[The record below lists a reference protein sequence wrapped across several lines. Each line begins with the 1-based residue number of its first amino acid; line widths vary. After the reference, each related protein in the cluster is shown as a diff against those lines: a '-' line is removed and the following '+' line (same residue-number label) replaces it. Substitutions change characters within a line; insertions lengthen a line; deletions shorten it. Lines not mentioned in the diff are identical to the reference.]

1 MANKRDYYEILGV
14 SKSATQDEIKAAY
27 RKLAMKYHP
36 DRNPGNKEAEEKFKE
51 AAEAYEILSN
61 TQKRQQYD
69 QFGHSGPAGMGGF
82 GQGMNM
88 DDIFS
93 NFEDIFGDIFGGQ
106 SRQKSKSKKAGVT
119 PKRGQDLAKDI
130 QLTLEDAF
138 LGVTKEIK
146 IYHFMTCKTCHG
158 KGMPEGSSVQ
168 TCSQCHGAGQVNY
181 RHGIFMYS
189 QACSNCAGEGFIIT
203 NPCPTC
209 KGQSRI
215 QQYETININIPK
227 GVFDGAEIRVAGK
240 GDAGV
245 YGGPAGDL
253 YLRVQIMPNK
263 KFTRHDDDL
272 ISHVTLTY
280 PQLVLGCQIEIE
292 NIDSSKETLKVPKGT
307 QVGEK
312 IIISGKGFQQIRG
325 KGRGNLVIVTRCDI
339 PKKLNKE
346 AEAKLR
352 EYSEI
357 IGTNTDQSEGSIKSF
372 FKKFLG

>member
-1 MANKRDYYEILGV
+1 MANKRDYYEILAV
-14 SKSATQDEIKAAY
+14 SKTASAEEIKAAY

-51 AAEAYEILSN
+51 AAEAYEVLSN
-61 TQKRQQYD
+61 ADKRKQYD
-69 QFGHSGPAGMGGF
+69 QFGHAGPGMGGF

-88 DDIFS
+88 NDIFS
-93 NFEDIFGDIFGGQ
+93 NFEDIFGDIFGTQ
-106 SRQKSKSKKAGVT
+106 TQKKAKSRKAEIT
-119 PKRGQDLAKDI
+119 PKRGQDLAKEI
-130 QLTLEDAF
+130 SLTLEDAF
-138 LGVTKEIK
+138 LGVTKELK
-146 IYHFMTCKTCHG
+146 IYRFVTCATCNG
-158 KGMPEGSSVQ
+158 KGMPAGSTVQ
-168 TCSQCHGAGQVNY
+168 PCPQCQGAGQINY

-189 QACSNCAGEGFIIT
+189 QTCSVCNGEGFTIT

-215 QQYETININIPK
+215 QQYETIKINIPQ

-253 YLRVQIMPNK
+253 YLRVHIMPDK
-263 KFTRHDDDL
+263 RFTRHEDDL
-272 ISHVTLTY
+272 VCYATLTY

-292 NIDSSKETLKVPKGT
+292 NIDKSKEVLKVPKGT

-312 IIISGKGFQQIRG
+312 IIIAGKGFAKIRT
-325 KGRGNLVIVTRCDI
+325 KGRGNLVVITKCDI
-339 PKKLNKE
+339 PSKLSKD
-346 AEAKLR
+346 AETKLR
-352 EYSEI
+352 EYSEL
-357 IGTNTDQSEGSIKSF
+357 IGTSVNSGEGSITSF